1 MASLAT
7 LQQLESRMS
16 TALSDRERAVELLID
31 ASATVRS
38 YTGQH
43 ITQATST
50 DRLKV
55 KRGMVRLPQAP
66 VTAVSAVVDTNGNA
80 VLFEWL
86 QGNRVQIQSNLD
98 TFSFVPWQNG
108 LRYVDVTYTHGY
120 ATVPGDIV
128 AVVCQ
133 IAGRAYGT
141 SPDAAA
147 ASSESIG
154 SYSYSTGG
162 AAASGAAGMLA
173 PERAI
178 LDRYRRSVASTSL
191 VP

>member
-1 MASLAT
+1 MSSLAT
-7 LQQLESRMS
+7 LEQLEERMAS
-16 TALSDRERAVELLID
+16 EVSDRPRAVQLLRD

-38 YTGQH
+38 YTGQS
-43 ITQATST
+43 ISQQTTT

-55 KRGMVRLPQAP
+55 KRSLVRLPQGP
-66 VTAVSAVVDTNGNA
+66 VTAVSAVVDTNGNTI
-80 VLFEWL
+80 LFEWL
-86 QGNRVQIQSNLD
+86 HGNKVRIQPNLD
-98 TFSFVPWQNG
+98 TFSFVPWQGG

-120 ATVPGDIV
+120 ATVPDDIV

-141 SPDAAA
+141 SPEAAA
-147 ASSESIG
+147 VTSEGIG
-154 SYSYSTGG
+154 SYSFSTGG